1 MAMSKTGIVLSVA
14 LAGGISFCLC
24 GCRYRGGD
32 FPGSAETGD
41 SSDSGQVTVAKMGG
55 EIDVKSAPHG
65 ANLSTMGGDIHLG
78 DVASSAKVKTMGG
91 VITID
96 HATGSVDASTMGG
109 PITIGHVEGAL
120 KASTMGGEI
129 TARMAGTSSSER
141 DVELTS
147 HGGTIT
153 LTVPKDFPMDVR
165 IQLAYTK
172 NAPRTYEIIDHIGL
186 EKRETSDWDNSFGS
200 PRKYIRAR
208 GRVGNGLNHVVIETI
223 NGDVILKQE

>member
-1 MAMSKTGIVLSVA
+1 MNKTTLVFCVA
-14 LAGGISFCLC
+14 LAGGISLGLG
-24 GCRYRGGD
+24 GCRYHGGND
-32 FPGSAETGD
+32 WSGAAEAQSGSDGGEVVV
-41 SSDSGQVTVAKMGG
+41 SKMGG

-78 DVASSAKVKTMGG
+78 DVGGAARAKTMGG

-109 PITIGHVEGAL
+109 NITVGHGEGSI
-120 KASTMGGEI
+120 KASTMGGDI

-141 DVELTS
+141 DVELSS

-153 LTVPKDFPMDVR
+153 LMVPKDFPMDVK
-165 IQLAYTK
+165 ITLATTK
-172 NAPRTYEIIDHIGL
+172 NAPRSYDIIDHIGL
-186 EKRETSDWDNSFGS
+186 EKRESPDWDYANGTA
-200 PRKYIRAR
+200 RKYSYAQ
-208 GRVGNGLNHVVIETI
+208 GRVGSGLNHVVIKTT